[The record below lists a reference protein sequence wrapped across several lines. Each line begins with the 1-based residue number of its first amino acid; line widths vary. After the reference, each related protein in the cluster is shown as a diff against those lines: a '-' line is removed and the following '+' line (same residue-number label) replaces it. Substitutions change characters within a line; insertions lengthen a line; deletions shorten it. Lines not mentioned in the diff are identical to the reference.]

1 MGCFQ
6 CKTNCKTNCK
16 TIYLKIVNYINKS
29 SKKLDDVKKIDEPI
43 IEVEKINDLFE
54 PRLKDPTPVSL
65 IPVPPVPP
73 VPPVLDNEFDYEM
86 VN

>member
-6 CKTNCKTNCK
+6 CKTVCKTKCK

-29 SKKLDDVKKIDEPI
+29 SKKLDDVKKTDEPI
-43 IEVEKINDLFE
+43 VDVEKINDLFE
-54 PRLKDPTPVSL
+54 PRLKNLPTPVPL
-65 IPVPPVPP
+65 IHVP
-73 VPPVLDNEFDYEM
+73 DNEFDYEM

>member
-6 CKTNCKTNCK
+6 CKTKCK

-54 PRLKDPTPVSL
+54 HRLKDPPTPVSL
-65 IPVPPVPP
+65 IPVPP